1 MSEPTREWVEKWCD
15 KVRHLAYEITYEPSD
30 EKTFLATIY
39 REVWEMASTA
49 ERRRVLEEMRGTC
62 VWKYDD
68 TMDVFETECG
78 RTFCFEYAPPKD
90 NGYKFCPSCGKVLA
104 EQMEAENE

>member
-1 MSEPTREWVEKWCD
+1 MIEPTREWVEKWCD
-15 KVRHLAYEITYEPSD
+15 KVRHLAYEITYESSD

-49 ERRRVLEEMRGTC
+49 ERRRVLEE
-62 VWKYDD
+62 
-68 TMDVFETECG
+68 FTELYHQIG
-78 RTFCFEYAPPKD
+78 EREFLGWLRNQMYRLT
-90 NGYKFCPSCGKVLA
+90 